1 MHYVICRLDFHK
13 KPSAKYSTVNMMKQK
28 EVLTDLSLV
37 TKMVVKTGNNN
48 LLNDLYVDSH
58 KIILI
63 LI

>member
-1 MHYVICRLDFHK
+1 
-13 KPSAKYSTVNMMKQK
+13 MMKQK

-48 LLNDLYVDSH
+48 LLNDLYVDSY